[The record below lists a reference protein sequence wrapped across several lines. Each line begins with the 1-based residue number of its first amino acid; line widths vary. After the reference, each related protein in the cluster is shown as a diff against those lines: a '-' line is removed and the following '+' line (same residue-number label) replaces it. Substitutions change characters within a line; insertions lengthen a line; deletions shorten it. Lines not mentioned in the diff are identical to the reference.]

1 MVEQDEE
8 IVSKLEET
16 DGGCYGARFAEQGKR
31 QGKTMKR
38 MSNWESCNMKL
49 NFSYNESLV
58 LELVQLE
65 NFKNLESLD
74 FTFSTR

>member
-8 IVSKLEET
+8 IVIKLEET

-49 NFSYNESLV
+49 NFSYNCIPYLLDIYV
-58 LELVQLE
+58 PQ
-65 NFKNLESLD
+65 KN
-74 FTFSTR
+74 